1 MNPDP
6 RRVRQDADTIL
17 EACDRARPVAPEALA
32 CADTLANAQAV
43 QDEVVARRAARGER
57 PLGFKI
63 GFTNRTIWDL
73 YGVHHPIW
81 GPVWDTTLTLL
92 DGTAA
97 RVALARFVEPRLEPE
112 IVFGLSASPESA
124 EPETLWRCVEWVAH
138 GFEIVQSPFP
148 GWKFTAAQTVAVQAL
163 HGALLVG
170 PRRARDAAATP
181 ESLAALTLTLSLDG
195 FEVARGQGDFVLG
208 SPLMA
213 LGHLVSELSLRGR
226 RIPPGSVITTG
237 TLTDAQPLR
246 PGQHWQTS
254 LAGVDLP
261 GLVLDTE

>member
-1 MNPDP
+1 MTSRAEQLLDCH
-6 RRVRQDADTIL
+6 DH
-17 EACDRARPVAPEALA
+17 ARPMPAVRPHPLTDLIEAR
-32 CADTLANAQAV
+32 
-43 QDEVVARRAARGER
+43 EVLDAIVARRRLRGEHPR
-57 PLGFKI
+57 GYKI
-63 GFTNRTIWDL
+63 GFTNRSIWPL
-73 YGVHHPIW
+73 YDVFHPIW
-81 GPVWDTTLTLL
+81 GPVYDTTLTLL

-97 RVALARFVEPRLEPE
+97 RVALARFIEPRLEPE

-124 EPETLWRCVEWVAH
+124 EPDALWRCVEWVAH

-195 FEVARGQGDFVLG
+195 LEVARGQGDFVLG

-213 LGHLVSELSLRGR
+213 LGHLVSELSLRGQ

-246 PGQHWQTS
+246 PGQRWRTS

-261 GLVLDTE
+261 GLALDTE